1 MEQDEFDNRGSPGE
15 PEAKPAPEEPA
26 QEKPEE
32 EKSTPEEP
40 APQRS
45 TPEKSTPE
53 KFAAARP
60 SPEKKIDP
68 AELNKVKLIFKY
80 FDTAFSTLKLYP
92 PGNPSIAKSV
102 GIFYEKLRE
111 FLDKYKEFRIGIK
124 EFDFTYKDEIAFQ
137 DEEKKRSL
145 PFFLF
150 KDGMR
155 ELTFYKGL
163 EDKELQY
170 FLDTLKEAIDLPP
183 EESDAVGL
191 LWEKDF
197 INVRYYAIDEFL
209 DLNIGGGEKSL
220 DFEIDSQKLSE
231 GKLDMKSEDYAEAK
245 EKSDMLVFGPQ
256 DEEEKEE
263 GEGDLEGSEESDSR
277 IPTIKKEQ
285 LPEIEKMIAQDKQ
298 VSASAELVALLFEI
312 LYYEENL
319 DRFSDVLKILEKYF
333 HDIVDIADFPQA
345 LTAVQNIHELKETLR
360 EKSPDK
366 FSLLDKVMKNATD
379 ERFMSLLKKL
389 YLEEKVKDHDSFFD
403 YLEFLGPGAISVV
416 GMVWENPKGPA
427 HKQRAL
433 DILREAG
440 KKDIGALMYMAK
452 GSNVALTLEVI
463 ALLETVSD
471 LKDLHFLKDFIQ
483 HPNIDIRMEI
493 VRILGVAG
501 NEQANEILIQFLIDE
516 DVEVRAFAAENLK
529 YVGDEETFDF
539 VMDLAA
545 DKEFRKRTKVEKKFL
560 LSFLASAQKEEV
572 YKLFRSILKKWKLF
586 SAHSHNET
594 RMAAVAALEEAATP
608 EARQV
613 LEEGTS
619 VFGRT
624 IREAC
629 RLALSRMASGEKPPP
644 KEKPPSGE
652 KPPTGEKPA
661 SAEEQPKDETPP
673 SDEKPL
679 PSEEPPPDEK
689 LPPGEKPPSDEES
702 SKSEQPP
709 SDEKPPSDEEPSAG
723 EKPSSSEELPPDEK
737 PPPDEKSSLDEK
749 PPSGEEPASEEE
761 PPSGK

>member
-1 MEQDEFDNRGSPGE
+1 MEQDEFDNRGGPGE
-15 PEAKPAPEEPA
+15 PEAKPSPEESSPEEPA
-26 QEKPEE
+26 LEKPAP

-40 APQRS
+40 AP
-45 TPEKSTPE
+45 E
-53 KFAAARP
+53 KFATARP
-60 SPEKKIDP
+60 APEKKIDP

-92 PGNPSIAKSV
+92 PGNPSIEKSV
-102 GIFYEKLRE
+102 GIFYGKLKE
-111 FLDKYKEFRIGIK
+111 FLDEYKEFRTGIK
-124 EFDFTYKDEIAFQ
+124 EFDFSYKDEIAFQ

-155 ELTFYKGL
+155 ELMFYKGL
-163 EDKELQY
+163 EEKELQY

-191 LWEKDF
+191 LWERDF
-197 INVRYYAIDEFL
+197 INIRYYAIDEFL

-220 DFEIDSQKLSE
+220 DFEVDPQKLSE
-231 GKLDMKSEDYAEAK
+231 GKIDLKPDDYAESR
-245 EKSDMLVFGPQ
+245 EKDDMLVFGPPK
-256 DEEEKEE
+256 EEDQGE
-263 GEGDLEGSEESDSR
+263 GEGDMEGSEESDSR
-277 IPTIKKEQ
+277 IPTIKKEE
-285 LPEIEKMIAQDKQ
+285 LPEIEKMIAKDKK
-298 VSASAELVALLFEI
+298 VSDSAELVDLLFEI

-319 DRFSDVLKILEKYF
+319 ERFSDVLKILEKYF
-333 HDIVDIADFPQA
+333 HDIVHRADFPQA
-345 LTAVQNIHELKETLR
+345 LTAVQNLHELKETLR
-360 EKSPDK
+360 ERSPDK
-366 FSLLDKVMKNATD
+366 VSLLDKVMKNATD
-379 ERFMSLLKKL
+379 ERYMSLLKKL

-403 YLEFLGPGAISVV
+403 YLEFLGPGAVSVV
-416 GMVWENPKGPA
+416 GMVWENPKGPV

-483 HPNIDIRMEI
+483 HPNVDIRMEI
-493 VRILGVAG
+493 IRILGVAG
-501 NEQANEILIQFLIDE
+501 NEQANEILIQFLTDE
-516 DVEVRAFAAENLK
+516 EVEVRAFAAESLN
-529 YVGDEETFDF
+529 YVGDKETFDF

-545 DKEFRKRTKVEKKFL
+545 DKEFRKRTRVEKKAL
-560 LSFLASAQKEEV
+560 LGFLASAQKEEV
-572 YKLFRSILKKWKLF
+572 YSLFRSILKKWKLF

-629 RLALSRMASGEKPPP
+629 RLALSRMAPGG
-644 KEKPPSGE
+644 KPPSGE
-652 KPPTGEKPA
+652 KPPTGKKPPSEEEPPKVEKP
-661 SAEEQPKDETPP
+661 PP
-673 SDEKPL
+673 SEKPL
-679 PSEEPPPDEK
+679 PE
-689 LPPGEKPPSDEES
+689 
-702 SKSEQPP
+702 
-709 SDEKPPSDEEPSAG
+709 
-723 EKPSSSEELPPDEK
+723 
-737 PPPDEKSSLDEK
+737 EKSPPEEK
-749 PPSGEEPASEEE
+749 PPSGEKPPLDENQPSEEEPPPGEKPSPDENQPSEEE

>member
-1 MEQDEFDNRGSPGE
+1 MEQDEFDKRGGPGE
-15 PEAKPAPEEPA
+15 SEAKPSPEESAPE
-26 QEKPEE
+26 KPTP

-40 APQRS
+40 AP
-45 TPEKSTPE
+45 E

-60 SPEKKIDP
+60 TPKEKIDP

-92 PGNPSIAKSV
+92 PGNPSIEKSE
-102 GIFYEKLRE
+102 GIFYGKLKE
-111 FLDKYKEFRIGIK
+111 FLDEYKEFRIGIK
-124 EFDFTYKDEIAFQ
+124 EFDFTYKEEIAFQ

-197 INVRYYAIDEFL
+197 INIRYYAIDEFL
-209 DLNIGGGEKSL
+209 DLNIGGSEKSF
-220 DFEIDSQKLSE
+220 DFEVDTQIFSE
-231 GKLDMKSEDYAEAK
+231 GKIDMKPKDYAESK
-245 EKSDMLVFGPQ
+245 ENDDMLAFGPPK
-256 DEEEKEE
+256 EEEKGE
-263 GEGDLEGSEESDSR
+263 GEGDMEGSEESDSR
-277 IPTIKKEQ
+277 IPTIKKDE
-285 LPEIEKMIAQDKQ
+285 LPEIEKLIAQDKQ
-298 VSASAELVALLFEI
+298 VSDSAELVALLFEI

-333 HDIVDIADFPQA
+333 HDIVDRADFPQA
-345 LTAVQNIHELKETLR
+345 LASLQNMHELKEILR

-379 ERFMSLLKKL
+379 ERYMSLLKKL
-389 YLEEKVKDHDSFFD
+389 YLEEKVKDHESFFD

-416 GMVWENPKGPA
+416 GMIWESPKGPV
-427 HKQRAL
+427 HKQKAL

-463 ALLETVSD
+463 AMLETVSD

-483 HPNIDIRMEI
+483 HPNKEIRLEI
-493 VRILGVAG
+493 IRILGLAG
-501 NEQANEILIQFLIDE
+501 NEDANKILFQFLTDE

-529 YVGDEETFDF
+529 YVGDKETFDF
-539 VMDLAA
+539 IVDLAA
-545 DKEFRKRTKVEKKFL
+545 DNEFRKRTRMEKKAL
-560 LSFLASAQKEEV
+560 LSYLASAKKEVV
-572 YKLFRSILKKWKLF
+572 YDLFRSILKKWKLF

-594 RMAAVAALEEAATP
+594 RIAAVAALEETATP

-613 LEEGTS
+613 LEEGTR
-619 VFGRT
+619 VFGRS

-629 RLALSRMASGEKPPP
+629 RDALSRMAPGG
-644 KEKPPSGE
+644 KPPSGE
-652 KPPTGEKPA
+652 KPPTVIKPPPGEDLPLEEKP
-661 SAEEQPKDETPP
+661 SP
-673 SDEKPL
+673 DEKPPSGEEL
-679 PSEEPPPDEK
+679 PLEEEPPPDEKPPSGEEPPPEEEPPPDEK
-689 LPPGEKPPSDEES
+689 LPS
-702 SKSEQPP
+702 
-709 SDEKPPSDEEPSAG
+709 G
-723 EKPSSSEELPPDEK
+723 EKPSSDEKLPPEEK
-737 PPPDEKSSLDEK
+737 PPPDEKPSSD
-749 PPSGEEPASEEE
+749 EE